1 MVMNNKNKLILT
13 GLCLFTLNSFAA
25 SSCPQASSVT
35 SAEFCSSF
43 KTAAE
48 CHCISSGLPRK
59 MCNNYKL
66 LYKRMMDTFG
76 SLQRACEYQHDTSV
90 QECID
95 DWNCFLSGG
104 STSNSGTCSG
114 TGLPCA

>member
-1 MVMNNKNKLILT
+1 MNNINKLILT
-13 GLCLFTLNSFAA
+13 GLFLLAFNSFA
-25 SSCPQASSVT
+25 SPSCPKASPVT
-35 SAEFCSSF
+35 TSDFCSSF
-43 KTAAE
+43 KIAAE

-76 SLQRACEYQHDTSV
+76 SLKRACEYQHDTTV

-104 STSNSGTCSG
+104 FTSNSETCSG
-114 TGLPCA
+114 TGSPCA